1 MTSRKNTCLLVML
14 LQSLWVQGQLTLTN
28 LSKMKY
34 LTVVALIGISAFSLL
49 AQQPDPPGQVEV
61 GEQPVNEAYLFAHMT
76 HEDYGR
82 LYYSVSLDGLHWYRL
97 NDGNRVFE
105 DYKGHP
111 DITKGHDG
119 RYYIAGNRSDASPD
133 INIWVSENL
142 ITWKTHSVYIP
153 ELKKTP
159 GYSQALQRIGA
170 PKLYYDEASGEYVM
184 TWHTPHQEGTKED
197 PERYW
202 ASQRTLYVTSKDLKS
217 FSAYPE
223 RLLPWDMGTIDVFIR
238 KAEGKYWTIIKDERY
253 PTLDWVTGKT
263 IRIANSESLLGP
275 YDHLSDPIS
284 PNFREAPMLIPSPN
298 GAVWYLYY
306 EQYPGVSYGL
316 SIADSLSGPW
326 YQASGYTFF
335 ADWDKY
341 SLPEKVRHGCM
352 ITISRLEYNQLVD
365 EFGIE
370 KED

>member
-1 MTSRKNTCLLVML
+1 MVKLLPGL
-14 LQSLWVQGQLTLTN
+14 LAQGQL
-28 LSKMKY
+28 
-34 LTVVALIGISAFSLL
+34 AFSNRFAGKHVILAALALL
-49 AQQPDPPGQVEV
+49 SVFTLHAQQPDPPGQVAP
-61 GEQPVNEAYLFAHMT
+61 GEQLVNEAYLFAHMT
-76 HEDYGR
+76 HQDYGR

-97 NDGNRVFE
+97 NNGKRVFE

-119 RYYIAGNRSDASPD
+119 RYYIAGNQSDASPE
-133 INIWVSENL
+133 INIWVSDDL
-142 ITWKTHSVYIP
+142 VSWKLHSVYTP
-153 ELKKTP
+153 DLKKTP
-159 GYSQALQRIGA
+159 GYAQALQRIGA
-170 PKLYYDEASGEYVM
+170 PKLYYDEPSDQYVM
-184 TWHTPHQEGTKED
+184 TWHTPHQEGTRED

-202 ASQRTLYVTSKDLKS
+202 ASQRTLYVTSKDLKT

-238 KAEGKYWTIIKDERY
+238 KAEGKYWAVIKDERY

-263 IRIANSESLLGP
+263 VRMASSESLLGP
-275 YDHLSDPIS
+275 YSNLSDPIS

-298 GAVWYLYY
+298 GEVWYLYY

-341 SLPEKVRHGCM
+341 ALPEKVRHGCM
-352 ITISRLEYNQLVD
+352 ITISRLEYDRLVG
-365 EFGIE
+365 EFGMKM
-370 KED
+370 KEDE